1 MENEGFRT
9 GRMGLRVETDTSGW
23 LLCNVSMPWEFDL
36 RKSDLIVLEVDRFE
50 GNGLLVGEADGWAL
64 M

>member
-9 GRMGLRVETDTSGW
+9 GRIGFGIETGISGW
-23 LLCNVSMPWEFDL
+23 LRCKASMPWEFDL

-50 GNGLLVGEADGWAL
+50 GNGLLVSETDEWTP

>member
-9 GRMGLRVETDTSGW
+9 GRIGFGIETGISEW
-23 LLCNVSMPWEFDL
+23 LLCNASMPWEFDL

-50 GNGLLVGEADGWAL
+50 GNGLLVNETDEWTP